1 MPFHSETREETF
13 SNNMKLCKNEFV
25 DIWIKTTIRWENQI
39 RKLNHVATQHHLL
52 ETWHFAK
59 TIIKIR

>member
-1 MPFHSETREETF
+1 MKQEKKLF
-13 SNNMKLCKNEFV
+13 SNNMKLCKNLFV
-25 DIWIKTTIRWENQI
+25 DYWITAIRWENQI

-59 TIIKIR
+59 TIIKSR